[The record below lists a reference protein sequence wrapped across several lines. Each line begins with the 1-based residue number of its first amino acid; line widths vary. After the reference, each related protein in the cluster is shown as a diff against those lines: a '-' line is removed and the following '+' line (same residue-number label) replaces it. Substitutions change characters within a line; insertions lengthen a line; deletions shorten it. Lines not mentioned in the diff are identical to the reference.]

1 MDHSWIIFMD
11 CEWNIYE
18 NLMGIW
24 IIHGVFM
31 GSWIIQMTY
40 HNDVYIYITIWGYHG
55 ESSLENSPKTE
66 L

>member
-1 MDHSWIIFMD
+1 MD

-40 HNDVYIYITIWGYHG
+40 HNDVYIYNHMGISWGVFIG
-55 ESSLENSPKTE
+55 ELPQN
-66 L
+66 